1 MSLIPGSRG
10 GRRRRRLGCGG
21 AFAMLLGIA
30 AAIAAF
36 FWATRDTATRGEA
49 EMTYEEALQRTD
61 PAKVG
66 TVEPGSAAA
75 QAALDRFRAFFG
87 SWTEDSVRSTIRDVY
102 AADVF
107 FNDTLKTVVG
117 IDALEKYLATTARA
131 AESITVRFDDVVE
144 SRGDTY
150 VRWTMD
156 VRLKRFQRGRTLR
169 SVGMTHLRFDADGR
183 VVLHKDFWDAA
194 GGFFEHL
201 PVVGRAIRWIKSQV

>member
-1 MSLIPGSRG
+1 MTASRARE
-10 GRRRRRLGCGG
+10 GRRYRFGCCGG
-21 AFAMLLGIA
+21 AAAVLLGIA
-30 AAIAAF
+30 TLVAAVC
-36 FWATRDTATRGEA
+36 WATRDTGGPGE
-49 EMTYEEALQRTD
+49 EGMTYEQALQQTD
-61 PAKVG
+61 PARIG

-75 QAALDRFRAFFG
+75 QAALDRFTTFFG
-87 SWTEDSVRSTIRDVY
+87 ALTEDSVRSTIRDVY

-117 IDALEKYLATTARA
+117 IDALEEYLAATARA
-131 AESITVRFDDVVE
+131 AESVTVRFDDVVE

-156 VRLKRFQRGRTLR
+156 VRLKRFKRGQTLR

-201 PVVGRAIRWIKSQV
+201 PVVGRMIRWIKSQV